1 MVSQVVCINL
11 SSDTW
16 SKTSSVDAS
25 FVKHVEERFLI
36 FKQITR
42 ITEEDDRFI
51 SSINLLFVKRGE
63 SRHFHTSG
71 TDRSHI
77 GQSYSVDN

>member
-1 MVSQVVCINL
+1 MVSQVVRINL

-16 SKTSSVDAS
+16 SKTSSVGAS

-36 FKQITR
+36 FKQVTR
-42 ITEEDDRFI
+42 ITEQDGRFI

-63 SRHFHTSG
+63 SKHFQWY
-71 TDRSHI
+71 RSI
-77 GQSYSVDN
+77 TYRTVILGR